1 MHPQSNTFA
10 LALKLLKARDRFES
24 EVRGTLT
31 AASSPTSEIDEAI
44 SALRDLG
51 FLNDERLA
59 VRTAERLSQEKLWPT
74 ERIRTHLE
82 SLGAP
87 TEAALANLPDDLDT
101 ARRLVKKRRKTGAA
115 LARSLSS
122 AGFDAEIVRA
132 IVENE

>member
-1 MHPQSNTFA
+1 MHPQSKTFA

-44 SALRDLG
+44 SALRELG

-59 VRTAERLSQEKLWPT
+59 IHVAERLSRQKLWPK
-74 ERIRTHLE
+74 ERIRIHLE
-82 SLGAP
+82 ELGAP
-87 TEAALANLPDDLDT
+87 TEVALATLPDDREV
-101 ARRLVKKRRKTGAA
+101 AMRLASKRRKTGAA

>member
-1 MHPQSNTFA
+1 MHPQSKTFA

-24 EVRGTLT
+24 EVRGNLT

-44 SALRDLG
+44 SALRALG

-59 VRTAERLSQEKLWPT
+59 VATALRLSRQKLWPK
-74 ERIRTHLE
+74 ERIRIHLE
-82 SLGAP
+82 ELGAP
-87 TEAALANLPDDLDT
+87 TGAALADLPEDLEV
-101 ARRLVKKRRKTGAA
+101 AQRLAKKRGRTGAA

-122 AGFDAEIVRA
+122 AGFDEETVRA